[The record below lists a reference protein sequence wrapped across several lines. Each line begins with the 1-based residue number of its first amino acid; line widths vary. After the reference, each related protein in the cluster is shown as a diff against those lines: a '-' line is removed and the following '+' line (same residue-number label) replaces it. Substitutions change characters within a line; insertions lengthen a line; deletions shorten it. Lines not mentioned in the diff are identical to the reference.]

1 MQSLEVSAKTVE
13 DAVELALK
21 ELGVPRE
28 QVEVEVLKK
37 GKPGFLGIG
46 AEEARVRVT
55 KLPSEEVD
63 HSSVILAEEML
74 KRLLD
79 LMGVS
84 ASVDLKESSSAAMTG
99 RASIALDIS
108 GEDLGILIGRRG
120 QTLSSLQYLV
130 YLMVS
135 HQMKARVHLSLD
147 VEGYRERRREALS
160 NLALRMAERVKATG
174 NSVTL
179 EPMPASERRIIHLAL
194 QDYTGV
200 TTQSVGEGESRK
212 VTILRQQ

>member
-1 MQSLEVSAKTVE
+1 
-13 DAVELALK
+13 
-21 ELGVPRE
+21 
-28 QVEVEVLKK
+28 VEVEVLKK

-55 KLPSEEVD
+55 ELPSEEVD
-63 HSSVILAEEML
+63 RSSVILAKEML
-74 KRLLD
+74 QRLLD
-79 LMGVS
+79 LMKVS
-84 ASVDLKESSSAAMTG
+84 ASVDLKESSSSSAAMNG

-135 HQMKARVHLSLD
+135 HQMKARVHLSID

-160 NLALRMAERVKATG
+160 NLALHMAERVKATG

>member
-1 MQSLEVSAKTVE
+1 ME

-28 QVEVEVLKK
+28 QVEVIILKK

-63 HSSVILAEEML
+63 RSSVILAKEML
-74 KRLLD
+74 QRLLD
-79 LMGVS
+79 LMDVS
-84 ASVDLKESSSAAMTG
+84 ASVDLKESSSSAMTG

-135 HQMKARVHLSLD
+135 HQMKARVHLSID

-160 NLALRMAERVKATG
+160 NLALHMAERVKATG

-200 TTQSVGEGESRK
+200 ITQSVGEGESRK

>member
-1 MQSLEVSAKTVE
+1 MESLEVSAKTVE

-37 GKPGFLGIG
+37 GKPGFLGLG
-46 AEEARVRVT
+46 SEEATVRVT
-55 KLPSEEVD
+55 KLPSEEAD
-63 HSSVILAEEML
+63 RSAVILAKEIL
-74 KRLLD
+74 QRLLD
-79 LMGVS
+79 LMEIS
-84 ASVDLKESSSAAMTG
+84 ASVELKGSSSSAETG
-99 RASIALDIS
+99 RVPIALDIS

-135 HQMKARVHLSLD
+135 HQRKARVYLSID
-147 VEGYRERRREALS
+147 VEGYRERRREALR

-174 NSVTL
+174 TPVTL
-179 EPMPASERRIIHLAL
+179 EPMPAGERRIIHMAL
-194 QDYTGV
+194 QDYSGV
-200 TTQSVGEGESRK
+200 TTESIGEGESRK

>member
-1 MQSLEVSAKTVE
+1 VE

-28 QVEVEVLKK
+28 QVEVIILKK

-63 HSSVILAEEML
+63 RSSVILAKEML
-74 KRLLD
+74 QRLLD
-79 LMGVS
+79 LMDVS
-84 ASVDLKESSSAAMTG
+84 ASVDLKESSSSAMTG

-135 HQMKARVHLSLD
+135 HQMKARVHLSID

-160 NLALRMAERVKATG
+160 NLALHMAERVKATG

-200 TTQSVGEGESRK
+200 ITQSVGEGESRK

>member
-1 MQSLEVSAKTVE
+1 
-13 DAVELALK
+13 
-21 ELGVPRE
+21 
-28 QVEVEVLKK
+28 VEVVVLNK

-55 KLPSEEVD
+55 ELPSEEVD
-63 HSSVILAEEML
+63 RSSVILAKEML
-74 KRLLD
+74 QGLLD
-79 LMGVS
+79 LMKVS
-84 ASVDLKESSSAAMTG
+84 ASVDLKEAFSSAAMTE

-135 HQMKARVHLSLD
+135 HQMKARVHLSID

-160 NLALRMAERVKATG
+160 NLALHMAERVKATG